1 MDQLPALQQAAAVR
15 EPGRPAGA
23 DGWESDLADLTA
35 LPLTEV
41 DGLAPLD
48 PAHRLLRE
56 VLRARG
62 GMRGGNEGGG
72 ARAE

>member
-1 MDQLPALQQAAAVR
+1 MDQLSALREAEAVR
-15 EPGRPAGA
+15 EPARARGA
-23 DGWESDLADLTA
+23 DGWESDLADLAA

-41 DGLAPLD
+41 DGLDPLPD
-48 PAHRLLRE
+48 AHRLLRE

-62 GMRGGNEGGG
+62 GMRGGGEGGG